1 MDIADEKEKEGSR
14 KRSLDVM
21 SLNEEELYNEMKC
34 PICLEIITDTMIVM
48 ECLHRFCKECIE
60 RSLRL
65 VKHECPSCRIHVP
78 SKRSLRR
85 DSNFDELISVCF
97 PDRNNAVP
105 VQCDVVA
112 SRKSFEKSVVA
123 LRARQREV
131 RKEMQKKRYAEL
143 EAKRLEAARA
153 ALARANAPRPPLI
166 SAPSLPQP
174 VPSSSSS
181 HVTSATSS
189 AHSKLNDKVVFV
201 NFALKPFSDAESL
214 AVELPKPYVR
224 APSML
229 KIADVKKLL
238 MGTQKNA
245 QDISQLALYMWI
257 NGKVFG
263 IYLNLL
269 PIICDSF
276 KFWMI
281 RSPFLRHALLCGISS
296 PSSLSDTRCFL
307 FLNPLRRKNLCSLR
321 RRYVYTPF

>member
-1 MDIADEKEKEGSR
+1 
-14 KRSLDVM
+14 M
-21 SLNEEELYNEMKC
+21 SMNEEELYNEMKC
-34 PICLEIITDTMIVM
+34 PICLEIISDTMIVM

-85 DSNFDELISVCF
+85 DSNFDELISICF
-97 PDRNNAVP
+97 PDRSNAIP
-105 VQCDVVA
+105 VQCDVAA

-123 LRARQREV
+123 LRTRQREV
-131 RKEMQKKRYAEL
+131 RKEMQKKRFAEL

-166 SAPSLPQP
+166 SAPSHPQP
-174 VPSSSSS
+174 VPASSSSSS
-181 HVTSATSS
+181 HVASAAPSATH
-189 AHSKLNDKVVFV
+189 AKLNDKVVFV

-257 NGKVFG
+257 NGKVFW
-263 IYLNLL
+263 
-269 PIICDSF
+269 P
-276 KFWMI
+276 
-281 RSPFLRHALLCGISS
+281 
-296 PSSLSDTRCFL
+296 
-307 FLNPLRRKNLCSLR
+307 
-321 RRYVYTPF
+321 VYDNNCE

>member
-1 MDIADEKEKEGSR
+1 
-14 KRSLDVM
+14 M
-21 SLNEEELYNEMKC
+21 SMNEEELYDEMKC
-34 PICLEIITDTMIVM
+34 PICLEIIKDTMIVM

-85 DSNFDELISVCF
+85 DGNFDELISICF
-97 PDRNNAVP
+97 PDRNNAIP
-105 VQCDVVA
+105 VQCDVAA

-131 RKEMQKKRYAEL
+131 RKENQKKRFAEL

-166 SAPSLPQP
+166 SAPQS
-174 VPSSSSS
+174 VPAPGSSSSN
-181 HVTSATSS
+181 VAGATSS
-189 AHSKLNDKVVFV
+189 STHAKLNDKVVFV

-257 NGKVFG
+257 NGKFQVLDDKITISQACTTLWDKQSQFIIRYKVFP
-263 IYLNLL
+263 L
-269 PIICDSF
+269 PQ
-276 KFWMI
+276 
-281 RSPFLRHALLCGISS
+281 PTA
-296 PSSLSDTRCFL
+296 T
-307 FLNPLRRKNLCSLR
+307 
-321 RRYVYTPF
+321 